1 MAKNTLYYSSLD
13 ARITI
18 AESGE
23 MGQLRPETSTRVAA
37 LWTAERRERGS
48 AVFNGEIFSVDQT
61 SPSEIT
67 GKFIEFARFS
77 AQRRDPALF
86 GELAVRPL
94 AVTGLLRSPDGIV
107 FGRRLRGSMQD
118 PGMWE
123 LVPSG
128 FVDPD
133 ARRADGTLAPEI
145 QVLRELREEVG
156 LRPDLICQATPFCLI
171 DDPETRIVDIG
182 VALETTATGPEIQAA
197 YAALGDE
204 QYTDLMV
211 IPRPSLAD
219 FLTRDSHR
227 IAAVSRLML
236 RRESECSLG
245 RPARRV
251 WGATRECCVR

>member
-1 MAKNTLYYSSLD
+1 MAKNILYYSNLD
-13 ARITI
+13 DCVTI

-23 MGQLRPETSTRVAA
+23 MGQLRPETATRVAA
-37 LWTAERRERGS
+37 LWAAERRERGS
-48 AVFNGEIFSVDQT
+48 SVFNGEIFSVDQT
-61 SPSEIT
+61 SSSEIT
-67 GKFIEFARFS
+67 GKFVEFARFS

-118 PGMWE
+118 PGLWE

-133 ARRADGTLAPEI
+133 ARRADGALAPQI
-145 QVLRELREEVG
+145 QILRELQEEVG
-156 LRPDLICQATPFCLI
+156 LRPDLICRATPFCLI

-182 VALETTATGPEIQAA
+182 VALETTATGQEIRAA
-197 YAALGDE
+197 HAGLGDD

-219 FLTRDSHR
+219 FLTCDSR
-227 IAAVSRLML
+227 QIAAVSRLML
-236 RRESECSLG
+236 RRESESSD
-245 RPARRV
+245 
-251 WGATRECCVR
+251 